1 MNNLKV
7 PPHNLDAEKAVI
19 GAILIDNN
27 SLNKVIDSIKSDF
40 FYDPKNI
47 LIFEA
52 IEKLYSKAEAVDV
65 LTISAQLKKIK
76 KFSESG
82 GGRYLSELV
91 SAVPT
96 SANIENYANIVREN
110 AVRRKLISYG
120 AKLTEEARKED
131 KEIECILDELETEML
146 SLSQASTSTSFY
158 DSETLLEMQMKQAD
172 EFAKNP
178 NAIRG
183 VPTGLEPVDQML
195 GGLQK
200 SDLIILA
207 ARPSVGKSAFAFDIA
222 RHIAVNEKKKV
233 LIFSLEMP
241 ALQVMSRILA
251 QQVEINLWKLRMGGM
266 VDSEF
271 KRYNI
276 GVAKL
281 AEAGIYIDDTPG
293 LSIMQLRSKAR
304 KMMLEKGVDMIV
316 IDYLQLMQ
324 GSGKSDGRTQEVGE
338 ISRSLKIL
346 SRELNVPI
354 VALSQLNRAVENR
367 NERIPQLSDLRESG
381 SIEQDADIVIFL
393 SRDVLA
399 DEENKERIKQVDVSV
414 AKHRNGPTGKVMLKF
429 IGEYQKFYNAN

>member
-1 MNNLKV
+1 MDNLRV
-7 PPHNLDAEKAVI
+7 PPHNLDAEKAVL
-19 GAILIDNN
+19 GAVLIDNN
-27 SLNKVIDSIKSDF
+27 SLNKVIDTLKADF
-40 FYDPKNI
+40 FYDPKNK

-52 IEKLYSKAEAVDV
+52 IEKLYSKAEAIDV
-65 LTISAQLKKIK
+65 LTLSSQLKKVK
-76 KFSESG
+76 KFSEAG
-82 GGRYLSELV
+82 GGAYLSELV
-91 SAVPT
+91 TAVPT
-96 SANIENYANIVREN
+96 SANIEHYANLVKEN
-110 AVRRKLISYG
+110 AVRRNLISYG

-131 KEIECILDELETEML
+131 KELEQILDELETDML
-146 SLSQASTSTSFY
+146 SLSQASTTTSFY
-158 DSETLLEMQMKQAD
+158 DSESLLEMQMKQAD

-183 VPTGLEPVDQML
+183 VPTGLEPVDKML

-222 RHIAVNEKKKV
+222 RHIAVNEKKKI

-241 ALQVMSRILA
+241 ALQVMTRILA

-271 KRYNI
+271 KRYNV

-281 AEAGIYIDDTPG
+281 AEAGIFIDDTPG
-293 LSIMQLRSKAR
+293 LSVMQLRSKAR
-304 KMMLEKGVDMIV
+304 KMMMENGVDMIV

-324 GSGKSDGRTQEVGE
+324 GSGRIDSRTQEVGE

-393 SRDVLA
+393 SRDVVA
-399 DEENKERIKQVDVSV
+399 DEDNQERIKQVDVSI

-429 IGEYQKFYNAN
+429 IGEYQKFYSVE